1 MFRSLV
7 SLHFPQI
14 LILSGARHLFWS
26 LGGPDSPITIHTPFS
41 RPSNMCAQRIC
52 GLKVCSKHTN
62 CVICTYFGKQVTTI
76 YYLHLATISHTNIHL
91 TTICY
96 LLFPIWIWLA
106 NISCKYLHLTRSN
119 CWRSMAAK
127 ISLKSPRKGRRPA
140 LHRPTYVDCRFAH
153 NFGFDYL
160 YVWLYK

>member
-1 MFRSLV
+1 MFRFLV

-14 LILSGARHLFWS
+14 LILSGLGHLFWR

-62 CVICTYFGKQVTTI
+62 CVICKYFGKQVTTI
-76 YYLHLATISHTNIHL
+76 YYLHLTTISHKYTPYN
-91 TTICY
+91 Y
-96 LLFPIWIWLA
+96 LLFTISYL
-106 NISCKYLHLTRSN
+106 NTVGRYSCKYLHLTRSN
-119 CWRSMAAK
+119 WWRSMAAK

-153 NFGFDYL
+153 NFRFDYL
-160 YVWLYK
+160 YAWLYK

>member
-1 MFRSLV
+1 MFRFLA

-14 LILSGARHLFWS
+14 LILSGLGHLFWS

-41 RPSNMCAQRIC
+41 RPFNMCAQRIC
-52 GLKVCSKHTN
+52 GLKVSSKHTH
-62 CVICTYFGKQVTTI
+62 CVICTYFGKKGDNCLIFTSGQYSTHKYT
-76 YYLHLATISHTNIHL
+76 SDN
-91 TTICY
+91 Y

-106 NISCKYLHLTRSN
+106 SISCKYLHLTRSN

-140 LHRPTYVDCRFAH
+140 LHRPTYLDCRFAH
-153 NFGFDYL
+153 NFGFDFL
-160 YVWLYK
+160 YVFISF